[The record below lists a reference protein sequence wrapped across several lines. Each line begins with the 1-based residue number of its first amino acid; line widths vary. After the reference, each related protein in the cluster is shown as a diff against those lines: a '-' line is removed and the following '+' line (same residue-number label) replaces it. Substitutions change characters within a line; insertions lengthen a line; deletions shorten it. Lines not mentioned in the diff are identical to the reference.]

1 MAGETGPPEAGT
13 GQVFPEQYDQQL
25 QAKLAH
31 VRELFAGQQLPE
43 VEVFRSSPEH
53 FRMRTEF
60 RVWLQQD
67 EAYYVMFE
75 KNERSGGPDDA
86 GQAGEAQPISSD
98 TEQPAAATAAAEANT
113 KTTAVAAEAD
123 AGARAAADEGAASDA
138 SQPAADAEQ
147 QPKLSSKQRRKLQ
160 RKRGKKAAKA
170 AAAADDAKTRRFNRV
185 RIDEFPVAS
194 QLICEL
200 MVLLRKELIAH
211 PVLRDKVF
219 QANFH
224 STLSKQA
231 MVTLVYRRPLD
242 DVWQEAAHA
251 LRSRLLKA
259 LGPEACS
266 QLHIVGRS
274 RKQKLCVD
282 ADHVFERMEVAGR
295 SYEYMQV
302 EGAFSQPN
310 GGVCQHM
317 LNWAVE
323 STKGSSG
330 DLLELYCGNG
340 NFTIPLAQNFK
351 QVVATEVSKASV
363 AAARHN
369 IAANAA
375 DNVFLARMSS
385 EEFTETWKVKGTRN
399 RLAGLDWEQLS
410 LDTLFVDPPRAGL
423 DPATEQMLQ
432 DFEQV
437 VYISCNPETLA
448 KNLRSVAHS
457 HDIVR
462 MAVFDQFPY
471 TEHIEAGVV
480 IRRKPSAAA
489 V

>member
-1 MAGETGPPEAGT
+1 MGGETGPPEAGT
-13 GQVFPEQYDQQL
+13 GQVFPDQYDQQL

-31 VRELFAGQQLPE
+31 VRELFAGQPLPE
-43 VEVFRSSPEH
+43 IEVFKSSTEH

-75 KNERSGGPDDA
+75 KNERNGSL
-86 GQAGEAQPISSD
+86 E
-98 TEQPAAATAAAEANT
+98 E
-113 KTTAVAAEAD
+113 
-123 AGARAAADEGAASDA
+123 
-138 SQPAADAEQ
+138 
-147 QPKLSSKQRRKLQ
+147 LL
-160 RKRGKKAAKA
+160 
-170 AAAADDAKTRRFNRV
+170 
-185 RIDEFPVAS
+185 FPVAS

-200 MVLLRKELIAH
+200 MPLLRKELVAH
-211 PVLRDKVF
+211 PELRDKVF
-219 QANFH
+219 QVRGPGANFH

-231 MVTLVYRRPLD
+231 MITLVYRRQLD
-242 DVWQEAAHA
+242 DVWREAARA

-259 LGPEACS
+259 LGPGACS
-266 QLHIVGRS
+266 ELHIVGRS
-274 RKQKLCVD
+274 RKQKVCID

-295 SYEYMQV
+295 SFEYMQV
-302 EGAFSQPN
+302 EGGFSQPN

-317 LNWAVE
+317 LSWAVDA
-323 STKGSSG
+323 TKGSSG

-340 NFTIPLAQNFK
+340 NFTVPLAQNFK

-369 IAANAA
+369 IAANST
-375 DNVFLARMSS
+375 DNIFLARMSS

-399 RLAGLDWEQLS
+399 RLSGLDWEQLS

-448 KNLRSVAHS
+448 NNLRSVAHS

-480 IRRKPSAAA
+480 IKRKRDAA